1 MRNNSK
7 VPRITL
13 LTSIT
18 LAIILEKT
26 SKNRVSLFITEVHYQ
41 MFHFQLIV
49 LSLQFFHQTIE
60 LKHRIQTPMFHP
72 YSKIVHFQFYLNI
85 YWFHQCLPKNI

>member
-7 VPRITL
+7 VPHITL

-18 LAIILEKT
+18 LLITLERT
-26 SKNRVSLFITEVHYQ
+26 FKNRVFLFTTEVHYQ

-49 LSLQFFHQTIE
+49 LSLQSFHQTIE
-60 LKHRIQTPMFHP
+60 LKHRIQRPMFHP

-85 YWFHQCLPKNI
+85 Y